1 MITRCRIENHFVIDA
16 TFHQI
21 FKDRV
26 IAQSAFYVLMSNKTE
41 NLYDLI
47 FKSIIQIFTQNN
59 LYDLD
64 IQSFTTDTEIA
75 LINSVNNNFKK
86 AKRIGFWFHLK
97 QDLVYQAKIYD
108 LLNKNNKN
116 LNTKDTFEIIKV
128 MSILPLEYKGDN
140 EYVKNKLNMLI
151 YNILK
156 HLLTFVIIF

>member
-1 MITRCRIENHFVIDA
+1 MKWSRYRITNHLFIDA
-16 TFHQI
+16 TFHHPKGYLQLLIII
-21 FKDRV
+21 FKDIV
-26 IAQSAFYVLMSNKTE
+26 IAQFTAFYVLMSNKTE

-97 QDLVYQAKIYD
+97 QDLVYKAKIYG
-108 LLNKNNKN
+108 LLNKNNKK
-116 LNTKDTFEIIKV
+116 LK
-128 MSILPLEYKGDN
+128 YKWYLWNNKSN
-140 EYVKNKLNMLI
+140 EYFTSGV
-151 YNILK
+151 
-156 HLLTFVIIF
+156 